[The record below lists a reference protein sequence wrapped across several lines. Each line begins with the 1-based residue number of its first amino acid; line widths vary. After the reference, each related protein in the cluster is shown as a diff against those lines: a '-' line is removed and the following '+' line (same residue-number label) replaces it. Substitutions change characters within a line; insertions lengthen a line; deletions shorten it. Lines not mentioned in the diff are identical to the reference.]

1 MGLEISGEGVEE
13 LVKEHRAELSTE
25 ELQELQKEHWQ
36 ILAEQISLG
45 EEEGREE
52 VSTAL
57 MKEIHGKCVKVQNVV
72 EKYLPDKSVA
82 SWDVDLFNE
91 QTISLFR
98 NILEHKNKFLLI
110 GLQRNSLNPSLQQCS
125 VKSRDRTKETPE
137 KLPEIILE
145 EDSSVNN

>member
-1 MGLEISGEGVEE
+1 ME
-13 LVKEHRAELSTE
+13 EHRAEPSTE
-25 ELQELQKEHWQ
+25 ELQELQKEQ
-36 ILAEQISLG
+36 QQRVAEEICSD

-52 VSTAL
+52 DSTAL
-57 MKEIHGKCVKVQNVV
+57 VKKKKVCKWVQVQNSV
-72 EKYLPDKSVA
+72 KKSHLDKALA
-82 SWDVDLFNE
+82 SRNVDLFNE